1 MTIPLKGEF
10 WILHFIMVNLTLMY
24 PLWWAIWR
32 SSKVPPIAVAA
43 ILPACIVRIVEP
55 HELIISQA
63 NFSVIWSY
71 WCQPS
76 WWDNQQPNQQ
86 HHPQQAASE
95 EELSWQSSIKQNSRL
110 QSPNHHQPW
119 SCETSSLYWFSQSS
133 PAPLQ
138 TGKPDIEISWVLP
151 TAVMSCVEFL
161 EYNHHLKFK
170 LICHTSISWILSRSP
185 SASSATFSAIPNW

>member
-1 MTIPLKGEF
+1 MSNLKEQQSPSNCSGSHLARLHCANCWTTWTDNFPGQLFCHLILLMSTFMVRYPAAQPAAPPTASCFGGGAFLTI
-10 WILHFIMVNLTLMY
+10 WH
-24 PLWWAIWR
+24 
-32 SSKVPPIAVAA
+32 
-43 ILPACIVRIVEP
+43 
-55 HELIISQA
+55 QA
-63 NFSVIWSY
+63 KFN
-71 WCQPS
+71 
-76 WWDNQQPNQQ
+76 
-86 HHPQQAASE
+86 A
-95 EELSWQSSIKQNSRL
+95 
-110 QSPNHHQPW
+110 PNHHQPW

-138 TGKPDIEISWVLP
+138 TGKPDIEKNWVQA